1 MARSVGACMVFGSDR
16 EKLNKYMAE
25 FERESDRGCAVLVLC
40 TLEDLL
46 IQAIKSR
53 LPNCSNDEF
62 RNLAPLGRLS
72 VTISNAFL
80 LGVLSEKERADFSIL
95 VKVRN
100 KFAHGAFLDLSFLHD
115 DVAYLCNKLVL
126 CDSFD
131 EFVINNPRRRFMFSA
146 IMIYLMLHHCSN
158 NSNWRLEVKEESEYV
173 IT

>member
-1 MARSVGACMVFGSDR
+1 MVFGSDR
-16 EKLNKYMAE
+16 EKLNRYLDE

-40 TLEDLL
+40 ALEDLL

-53 LPNCSNDEF
+53 LPKCSNDEF

-80 LGVLSEKERADFSIL
+80 LGVLSEKERADFSLL

-100 KFAHGAFLDLSFLHD
+100 KFAHGAFLDLGFLHN
-115 DVAYLCNKLVL
+115 DVVYLCNNLVL

-131 EFVINNPRRRFMFSA
+131 EFVLSSPRRRFMFSA
-146 IMIYLMLHHCSN
+146 VMIYLMLHHCSN
-158 NSNWRLEVKEESEYV
+158 NREWRLEIKEESEFV